1 MRLIFRLSIFSVA
14 LLVSSCASFQSQEH
28 TVFQTGKASWYGAKF
43 QGRRTAS
50 GEKFD
55 VNELTAAHR
64 TLPFGRKV
72 LVKSLTSGRAV
83 VVRINDRGPFHSDRV
98 IDLSQA
104 AATKLDIIRK
114 GEDQVALS
122 LIDDAD

>member
-1 MRLIFRLSIFSVA
+1 MRLLSLVLILSTA
-14 LLVSSCASFQSQEH
+14 LLISSCASFQSQEH
-28 TVFQTGKASWYGAKF
+28 KAFQTEKASWYGSKF
-43 QGRRTAS
+43 HGRRTAS

-72 LVKSLTSGRAV
+72 LVKSLTTGRVV
-83 VVRINDRGPFHSDRV
+83 VVRINDRGPFHSERI

-104 AATKLDIIRK
+104 AAIKLDIIQK

-122 LIDDAD
+122 LVDTAD